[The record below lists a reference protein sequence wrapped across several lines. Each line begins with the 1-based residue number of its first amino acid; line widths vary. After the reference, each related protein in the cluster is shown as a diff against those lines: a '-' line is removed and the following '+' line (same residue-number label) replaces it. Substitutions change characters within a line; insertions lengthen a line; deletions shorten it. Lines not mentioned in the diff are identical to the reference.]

1 VLRGNRIPTAK
12 QALGEVKATLEHME
26 TKHNLG
32 HLYRDAR
39 DDVAQ
44 LIEEIDEEDQ
54 MTFGPGNTR
63 TGADD

>member
-1 VLRGNRIPTAK
+1 
-12 QALGEVKATLEHME
+12 VKATLEHME

-54 MTFGPGNTR
+54 MTFGPGNVG
-63 TGADD
+63 TGGDD

>member
-1 VLRGNRIPTAK
+1 
-12 QALGEVKATLEHME
+12 ME

-44 LIEEIDEEDQ
+44 LIQEIEEEDQ
-54 MTFGPGNTR
+54 MTFGPGNT
-63 TGADD
+63 GAGGDD